1 VTPNG
6 TARSGAP
13 SDARPA
19 GQRSRLPSW
28 AGRNFRLLVAASF
41 ITNLGNSGA
50 LIAAAYAV
58 IESGGSATGVGLV
71 AAART
76 LAMVVFLLV
85 GGAVADRVPR
95 RRVMVTANAVNAVSQ
110 AAFALLVL
118 AGHPALWQMAALTA
132 LGGSAHAFFAPAS
145 EGMVLSTVETA
156 HAGKAFS
163 VFRLSMNGATIGGA
177 ALGGAL
183 VAALGPGWVLAV
195 DATGFAA
202 AAAMRSRLDVTDGA
216 RAERSSGMIGDL
228 REGWREFVSR
238 SWLWGIV
245 VQFAVVNAV
254 VNAAE
259 AVYGPLVAREHLGG
273 AGPWGLALAAFG
285 VGTVGGGLLMMRWKP
300 RRMLLAGTLGV
311 FPMAL
316 PSAALALAT
325 PVWVLAIAMFVTG
338 VAIEVFAVGWMLAL
352 HQEIAEEKMSRVSA
366 YDWFGSVAMTPVAM
380 ALAGPAAQLFGRTT
394 ALWGC
399 AVLVVVL
406 TGAVLTLPDVRRLE
420 RHAGGT
426 AGGARTGGGT
436 AVRTGTDAAV
446 ASDTA
451 TASDAGPGTA
461 AGLVVAALVA
471 DPAQPT
477 VKAPSGG
484 AGEGAAERS

>member
-1 VTPNG
+1 MTPDDQ
-6 TARSGAP
+6 ARSGAAFD
-13 SDARPA
+13 DARPS
-19 GQRSRLPSW
+19 GLRGRLPSW
-28 AGRNFRLLVAASF
+28 AGRNFRLLVGASF

-76 LAMVVFLLV
+76 LAMVVFLLI
-85 GGAVADRVPR
+85 GGTVADRIPR
-95 RRVMVTANAVNAVSQ
+95 QRVMVTANTVNAVSQ

-132 LGGSAHAFFAPAS
+132 VGGSAHAFFSPAS

-177 ALGGAL
+177 AVGGAL
-183 VAALGPGWVLAV
+183 VAAIGPGWVLAV
-195 DATGFAA
+195 DAAGFAV

-216 RAERSSGMIGDL
+216 RPTTSSSMIGDL
-228 REGWREFVSR
+228 REGWREFASR

-245 VQFAVVNAV
+245 VQFAVVNAAV
-254 VNAAE
+254 GAAE
-259 AVYGPLVAREHLGG
+259 AVYGPLVAREKLGG

-285 VGTVGGGLLMMRWKP
+285 IGTVGGGLLMMRWKP
-300 RRMLLAGTLGV
+300 RRMLLVGTLGV
-311 FPMAL
+311 FPLAL
-316 PSAALALAT
+316 PCAALALVA
-325 PVWVLAIAMFVTG
+325 PVWALSLAMFVTG

-352 HQEIAEEKMSRVSA
+352 HQEIAEDKMSRVSA
-366 YDWFGSVAMTPVAM
+366 YDWFGSVAMTPIAM
-380 ALAGPAAQLFGRTT
+380 ALAGPAAELFGRTQ

-399 AVLVVVL
+399 SALVVVL
-406 TGAVLTLPDVRRLE
+406 TGAVLTIPDVRRLE
-420 RHAGGT
+420 RHDGGAVAGSTAGTGADTDGAAGSAGG
-426 AGGARTGGGT
+426 R
-436 AVRTGTDAAV
+436 DAE
-446 ASDTA
+446 
-451 TASDAGPGTA
+451 A
-461 AGLVVAALVA
+461 ALIAAALVA

-484 AGEGAAERS
+484 AGEGAADRS